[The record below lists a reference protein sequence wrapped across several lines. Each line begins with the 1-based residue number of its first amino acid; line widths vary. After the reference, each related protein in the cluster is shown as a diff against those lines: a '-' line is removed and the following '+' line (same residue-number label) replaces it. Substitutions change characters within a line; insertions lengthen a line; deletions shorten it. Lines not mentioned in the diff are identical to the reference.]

1 MNALLKVN
9 EKNQMERN
17 TFKGTKNQKSED
29 MKNALSLYMEPLSLS
44 KNSLLNTNQNFI
56 FFPLTRALRQLWP
69 AVWAIILVNRQPQS
83 LNNKNTLQ

>member
-56 FFPLTRALRQLWP
+56 FFPFTRALRQL
-69 AVWAIILVNRQPQS
+69 
-83 LNNKNTLQ
+83 